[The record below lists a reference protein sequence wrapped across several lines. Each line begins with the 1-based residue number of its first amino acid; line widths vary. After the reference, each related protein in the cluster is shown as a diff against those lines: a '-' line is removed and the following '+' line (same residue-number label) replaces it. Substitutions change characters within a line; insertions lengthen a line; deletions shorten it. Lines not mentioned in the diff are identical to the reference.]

1 MERKKPRKIYSWL
14 QADCQ
19 KKDISNETKCNGKTG
34 VRGETE
40 KTPVT
45 DLNPGFSYKSAT
57 FQ

>member
-1 MERKKPRKIYSWL
+1 MERKKPRKNYSWL

-19 KKDISNETKCNGKTG
+19 EKDISNETKSNGKTG

-40 KTPVT
+40 KTSVT
-45 DLNPGFSYKSAT
+45 DLNPGLAYKSAT